1 MITITSGLN
10 EITLIRNFKSNP
22 STFKLQNLITK
33 DTYEVDCIDIG
44 DNENKITIQFSYF
57 YPIIGEYMYE
67 VLDVDKNIISKGLAI
82 VEKDKTEVITYE
94 AEKTNIVYEGK
105 F

>member
-1 MITITSGLN
+1 
-10 EITLIRNFKSNP
+10 
-22 STFKLQNLITK
+22 
-33 DTYEVDCIDIG
+33 
-44 DNENKITIQFSYF
+44 
-57 YPIIGEYMYE
+57 MYE
-67 VLDVDKNIISKGLAI
+67 VLDVNKNIISKGLAI